1 MKQVKKNVNV
11 CMTCCSYAAKQ
22 AILNTAEDFNGQA
35 IELNKTADYQT
46 NNVTLFNT
54 VNEVSVYSFSLL
66 LKLFS

>member
-1 MKQVKKNVNV
+1 MKQAKNFVHV

-46 NNVTLFNT
+46 NTVTLFNT
-54 VNEVSVYSFSLL
+54 VSEVSVNSFSLL